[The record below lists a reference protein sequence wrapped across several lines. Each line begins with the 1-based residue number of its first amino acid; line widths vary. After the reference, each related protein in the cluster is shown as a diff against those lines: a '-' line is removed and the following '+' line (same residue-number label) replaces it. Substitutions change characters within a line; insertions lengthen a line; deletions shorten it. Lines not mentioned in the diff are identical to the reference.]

1 MTIERMC
8 DKGGIISTVL
18 KIVKKY
24 NWKVTLCRYSTIRFK
39 DGFHSVLKK
48 CDHQWNSHLE
58 ICLSDSL
65 AGHLQ
70 TSGSWSLLT
79 PLNESPPVSPVPTVT
94 TVMLTMLTMTTLCSY
109 RVFSLSQERV
119 ADSRKATFDSVL
131 KKNTN
136 LR

>member
-79 PLNESPPVSPVPTVT
+79 PLNESPPVSPVPTVSCWRCRPWQLFAVT
-94 TVMLTMLTMTTLCSY
+94 GYFPCLRNGWQTL
-109 RVFSLSQERV
+109 ERPHLIQ
-119 ADSRKATFDSVL
+119 SL